1 MNTTQPLHV
10 NGWSCHRLVRE
21 GFTLNKDGEWVKDKW
36 SILLHDDYVSVSHE
50 AWNNAE
56 CANDIS
62 EALELIVEWD
72 SEWYIAPP
80 STEKT

>member
-21 GFTLNKDGEWVKDKW
+21 GFTLNKDGEWVKEKW

-50 AWNNAE
+50 DWAAAGLGAE
-56 CANDIS
+56 AVNDIE
-62 EALELIVEWD
+62 EAMET
-72 SEWYIAPP
+72 IANGPG
-80 STEKT
+80 